1 MKYIKSHIP
10 KPKQAIQ
17 LSIKVIEQ
25 ADQEAQQLRTSK
37 YVRRIVEYFDKSINK
52 NK

>member
-1 MKYIKSHIP
+1 MNRHID
-10 KPKQAIQ
+10 Q

-37 YVRRIVEYFDKSINK
+37 YVRRIVEYCDKSIKTDYEK
-52 NK
+52 NL